1 MPQLWI
7 ETWVGQY
14 FWLLVILFCFHFYMV
29 NTVIPTIATI
39 FKIRKTLG
47 AKEDEVSNDSN
58 LPDTNSF
65 KIDLIA
71 STPEVVSNVNFESV
85 RSDWINNTDVKL

>member
-29 NTVIPTIATI
+29 NSVIPTIATI
-39 FKIRKTLG
+39 LKIRKTLG
-47 AKEDEVSNDSN
+47 AKEDATIENTGKENNDLKITLPAASVKAVSI
-58 LPDTNSF
+58 TNF
-65 KIDLIA
+65 A
-71 STPEVVSNVNFESV
+71 SARAN
-85 RSDWINNTDVKL
+85 WIKNNS

>member
-7 ETWVGQY
+7 ETWVSQY

-29 NTVIPTIATI
+29 NNVIPTIATI

-47 AKEDEVSNDSN
+47 AKEDEVNSDSN
-58 LPDTNSF
+58 LPDTNSL
-65 KIDLIA
+65 KIDLTTSA
-71 STPEVVSNVNFESV
+71 PEVPSTANFGSV
-85 RSDWINNTDVKL
+85 RSTWIKNTDIK